1 MEELKAPKKPLVYYY
16 GIIIILLL
24 LFNFLVM
31 PHLSERQVQ
40 TVDYGTFMN
49 MTQNQEIQQVE
60 IGSSR
65 IFFSDKS
72 GTIYETAVMEDAG
85 LVDRLH
91 QSGATFTR
99 QIQQQTSPFISILL
113 FWILPTLVFMGMGQV
128 MSRHLTKK
136 AGGGNFMTFGLG
148 KALRRST

>member
-1 MEELKAPKKPLVYYY
+1 MEELKTPKKPLVYYY
-16 GIIIILLL
+16 GIIVMLLL
-24 LFNFLVM
+24 LFNFWVM
-31 PHLSERQVQ
+31 PHLSKRQVQ

-72 GTIYETAVMEDAG
+72 GNIYETVVMEDMG

-91 QSGATFTR
+91 QSGAIFTR
-99 QIQQQTSPFISILL
+99 QIQQQMSPFVSILL
-113 FWILPTLVFMGMGQV
+113 FWILPTLVFMGMGQM

-136 AGGGNFMTFGLG
+136 AGGGTAVIA
-148 KALRRST
+148 KPTVRTTSV